1 MAEKT
6 FIINAPLEQARAI
19 IAGVFTE
26 DGWTAENNLAT
37 GGLTLTRGKKGLSIA
52 LGALAGK
59 NFFLTQSV
67 EFSTGPRGETIARYA
82 SSTGMAMIG
91 GAIGVSKSN
100 AAHADYVN
108 KLGTTLQARGILVG
122 VQ

>member
-1 MAEKT
+1 MAEKI
-6 FIINAPLEQARAI
+6 FIINAPVEQARAI
-19 IAGVFTE
+19 ISRVFTE

-67 EFSTGPRGETIARYA
+67 EFGTGPRGETIARYA
-82 SSTGMAMIG
+82 SSTGMAIIG

-108 KLGTTLQARGILVG
+108 KLGATLQAQGILVG

>member
-1 MAEKT
+1 MAEKI
-6 FIINAPLEQARAI
+6 FIISAPVEQVRAI

-59 NFFLTQSV
+59 NFFLSQSV
-67 EFSTGPRGETIARYA
+67 EFGVGPQGETIARYS
-82 SSTGMAMIG
+82 SSTGMAISG

-108 KLGTTLQARGILVG
+108 KLGATLQARGILVG

>member
-6 FIINAPLEQARAI
+6 FIINAPVEQVRSI
-19 IAGVFTE
+19 ISQAFTE
-26 DGWTAENNLAT
+26 DGWTAQNNPAT

-67 EFSTGPRGETIARYA
+67 DFAVGPQGETLARYS
-82 SSTGMAMIG
+82 SSTGMAIIG

-108 KLGTTLQARGILVG
+108 KLGATLQSQGILLG